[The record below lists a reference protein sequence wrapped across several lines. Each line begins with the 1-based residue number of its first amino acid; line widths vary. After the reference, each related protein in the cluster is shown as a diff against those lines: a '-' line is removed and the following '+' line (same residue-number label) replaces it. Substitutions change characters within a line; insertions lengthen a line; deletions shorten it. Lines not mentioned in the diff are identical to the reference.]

1 MYSELLADED
11 SDATADGAVFA
22 GAGAGEAE
30 VAAGFAAA
38 GALLL
43 LPAELGLVEPAVVD
57 SAAVDEPRALRSLAQ
72 SLLACRPRS
81 ELSAG
86 GLGV

>member
-1 MYSELLADED
+1 MDELLALQKEL
-11 SDATADGAVFA
+11 AAVQSAPSVFRLS
-22 GAGAGEAE
+22 EPNVVE
-30 VAAGFAAA
+30 VMIK
-38 GALLL
+38 L
-43 LPAELGLVEPAVVD
+43 AELGLVEPAVVD
-57 SAAVDEPRALRSLAQ
+57 SAAVDGPRGLRSLAW